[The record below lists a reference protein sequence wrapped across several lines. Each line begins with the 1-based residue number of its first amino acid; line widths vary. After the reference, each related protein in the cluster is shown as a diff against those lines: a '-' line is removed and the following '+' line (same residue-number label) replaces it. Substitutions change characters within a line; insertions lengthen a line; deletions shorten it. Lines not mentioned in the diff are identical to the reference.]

1 MEKIQAW
8 VDGNRNFSIG
18 RALYLTYGNNQVVKN
33 IMQKG
38 RSPLAEK
45 LLLFEMQ
52 KLIAVPVDLSVVPA
66 VVTTTENQ
74 QDGAQQHPKKVKP
87 ATPPAAATNPKVKE
101 AIEIMADSDD
111 HVLKA
116 IKIEWHKPYK
126 KMCYLIAQLDQ
137 FGSSNEPTAI
147 HKRKELAADILS
159 LEQSCMQCWAKRD
172 FYLEHGILPGE
183 KSNLIEVPSDPLE
196 LATLI
201 NRVKKNIRNNR
212 ALMLS
217 HPDKPGYAKKYLSYK
232 EQYHQLTG
240 KNYQEHE

>member
-52 KLIAVPVDLSVVPA
+52 KLIGDNAAVSLLSIVEKSTKNKEDPK
-66 VVTTTENQ
+66 T
-74 QDGAQQHPKKVKP
+74 KKVKP
-87 ATPPAAATNPKVKE
+87 DQPTAAAADPKVKE

-126 KMCYLIAQLDQ
+126 KMCYLISQLDQ